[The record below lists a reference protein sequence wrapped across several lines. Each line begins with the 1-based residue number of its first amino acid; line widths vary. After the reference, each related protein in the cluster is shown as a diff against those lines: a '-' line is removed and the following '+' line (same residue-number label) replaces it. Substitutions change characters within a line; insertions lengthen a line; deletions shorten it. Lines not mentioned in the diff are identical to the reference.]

1 MNKHI
6 LIGNLGKD
14 PEVKTFDNGGKIV
27 NGSLATSETYKNKA
41 GEKVTETDWH
51 NIVFSGALADVAEK
65 YLKKGDK
72 VMVSGRSKQRSWET
86 TDGGKAYM
94 TEIRVTDL
102 EMLGGRATTASTEE
116 HAAQPATGSPPADVS
131 NDLPF

>member
-14 PEVKTFDNGGKIV
+14 PEIKTFDNGGKV
-27 NGSLATSETYKNKA
+27 ANCSLATTETWKNKA

-51 NIVFSGALADVAEK
+51 NVVFNGALADVAEK

-72 VMVSGRSKQRSWET
+72 IMVAGRSKQRSWEV
-86 TDGGKAYM
+86 DGVKHYM

-102 EMLGGRATTASTEE
+102 EMLGGKAATANTEE
-116 HAAQPATGSPPADVS
+116 HAAEPSTGGLPADQS

>member
-14 PEVKTFDNGGKIV
+14 PEIKIFDGGGKIA
-27 NGSLATSETYKNKA
+27 NCSLATSETWKNKE

-51 NIVFSGALADVAEK
+51 NIVFNGALADVAEK
-65 YLKKGDK
+65 YLHKGDK
-72 VMVSGRSKQRSWET
+72 VMVAGRSKQRSWEV
-86 TDGGKAYM
+86 DGVKHYM

-102 EMLGGRATTASTEE
+102 EMLGGRTAT
-116 HAAQPATGSPPADVS
+116 AAAEDNAAPPATGSLPADAA

>member
-14 PEVKTFDNGGKIV
+14 PEVKTFENGGKV
-27 NGSLATSETYKNKA
+27 ANCSLATTETWKNKA

-51 NIVFSGALADVAEK
+51 NVVFNGALADVAEK

-72 VMVSGRSKQRSWET
+72 VMVSGRSKQRSWEV
-86 TDGGKAYM
+86 DGVKHYM

-102 EMLGGRATTASTEE
+102 EMLGGKASASSTEE
-116 HAAQPATGSPPADVS
+116 NATQAAPAPLPTDAS